1 MNRREA
7 IRRRQAGVD
16 PLPVG
21 PNRGM
26 THRILGA
33 ILRRKAGELFT
44 SEDIRKRVKPIPD
57 TNPNC
62 WGAAFV
68 TASRAGHIVPHSFQR
83 GSRPES
89 HARILVVWRRA

>member
-7 IRRRQAGVD
+7 MRRKDAGAIA
-16 PLPVG
+16 LANG

-26 THRILGA
+26 MQRILGA

-44 SEDIRKRVKPIPD
+44 SEDIRKKLKPGPD
-57 TNPNC
+57 WNPNC
-62 WGAAFV
+62 WGSAFH
-68 TASRAGHIVPHSFQR
+68 TASRAGHIVAQSFQR
-83 GSRPES
+83 GKRPES